1 MQSAL
6 GTESFQVRAQEHSAV
21 GQSKC
26 FHSEKAVHLRLKTVP
41 TTTVPSDIQPAWAQL
56 ALGVTVTGDVRKAEH
71 PNKKGLCR
79 RCQYASHYSQEVT
92 NLLFLKTKGEV
103 TTKENLK
110 IWRKDIQLICFTKRN
125 RSSCSGLSTEALKQ
139 LSKVSPYARRHSAS
153 PGSSMTP
160 PWVVLKLS
168 TNTTTFP
175 SLRPSGLNADIQCRC
190 FSPSST
196 FLYSPKVLSP
206 THECPQR
213 RSPRDQLFF

>member
-1 MQSAL
+1 MY
-6 GTESFQVRAQEHSAV
+6 VRQN
-21 GQSKC
+21 
-26 FHSEKAVHLRLKTVP
+26 
-41 TTTVPSDIQPAWAQL
+41 IQ
-56 ALGVTVTGDVRKAEH
+56 T
-71 PNKKGLCR
+71 
-79 RCQYASHYSQEVT
+79 
-92 NLLFLKTKGEV
+92 
-103 TTKENLK
+103 
-110 IWRKDIQLICFTKRN
+110 RKDCAEDASMQATIHKKWLIYSSLKQRVKWLLKRIWK
-125 RSSCSGLSTEALKQ
+125 SGGRTFNSFVLPKGIEVPALDWVQEALKQ
-139 LSKVSPYARRHSAS
+139 LSKVSPYARRHSTS

-206 THECPQR
+206 THECSQR